1 MTALAV
7 TRRPLRGAGLVA
19 GIGLLAM
26 SVLAG
31 FANFGV
37 VERVTTPA
45 DAATT
50 VFRAGVFALVLV
62 VLLDVLV
69 AWALREFF
77 TPVHH
82 ALATLAAWFRL
93 TYAAVFLVAIAHL
106 ADAVGDPRALARI
119 ETFRDVWHVGL
130 ILFGV
135 HLLLIG
141 YLAHRSG
148 NVPSVLGVLIAVAGL
163 GYAVDGAGTV
173 LVADY
178 SADLAAFTFVG
189 EVLFMLWLLVKTR
202 GTAVPVMS

>member
-1 MTALAV
+1 MTPV
-7 TRRPLRGAGLVA
+7 RNAGLVA
-19 GIGLLAM
+19 GVGLLAM

-37 VERVTTPA
+37 VERVTTAA
-45 DAATT
+45 DATT
-50 VFRAGVFALVLV
+50 MTFRAGVFALVLV

-69 AWALREFF
+69 AWALLAFF

-82 ALATLAAWFRL
+82 ALSTLAAWFRL
-93 TYAAVFLVAIAHL
+93 AYAAVFLVAIAHL
-106 ADAVGDPRALARI
+106 AAAADDPQALARI
-119 ETFRDVWHVGL
+119 ETFRGIWHLGL

-148 NVPSVLGVLIAVAGL
+148 NVPSVVGGLIAVAGL

-173 LVADY
+173 LVAGY
-178 SADLAAFTFVG
+178 AADLAAFTFVG
-189 EVLFMLWLLVKTR
+189 EVAFMLWLLVRTR
-202 GTAVPVMS
+202 TTAGVKAV